1 MFRILKQAI
10 RGYVRR
16 SVVIPGLIL
25 LSTISTGCT
34 TKTPERQPDSAI
46 CREPNEVQSESWRNM
61 VALAKLDL
69 DPFEVRD
76 GVLWAG
82 GHLWRCD
89 GRSQ

>member
-1 MFRILKQAI
+1 MH
-10 RGYVRR
+10 GYALR
-16 SVVIPGLIL
+16 SVAIALLIL
-25 LSTISTGCT
+25 LSTILMGCT
-34 TKTPERQPDSAI
+34 TTTPPRQPDSAI

-69 DPFEVRD
+69 DPFEVRA